1 MAASRHGNGRDW
13 WVLTH
18 KYDSDIFYR
27 LLITPDTIV
36 VDSIQIGSHILWD
49 YGGQAMFSPDGSKYA
64 LVTQYLLVDIF
75 DFDRCTG
82 TLSNHVTTLIPDTLN
97 GIYGA
102 SISPNNRF
110 LYASSFIKIFQYDLL
125 SSNIPNSVIEVAA
138 WDTVYS
144 PFETKF
150 FLHQLAP
157 DGKIYISTFGG
168 CDVLHVIESPDSMG
182 LACNVL
188 QNELV
193 LPIRN
198 SSIPNFPNYSLGVLQ
213 GSSCDT
219 IVGIPSI
226 PINKPPN
233 LNLFYQ
239 PQGQTAS
246 ITAINLIGTKG
257 IMEIFDVQ
265 GKMVYRIEIQIAN
278 GYYSLTF
285 NMTGMADGMYF
296 CKFDNFR
303 VPIIRE
309 NSEVLKL

>member
-1 MAASRHGNGRDW
+1 M
-13 WVLTH
+13 
-18 KYDSDIFYR
+18 
-27 LLITPDTIV
+27 
-36 VDSIQIGSHILWD
+36 
-49 YGGQAMFSPDGSKYA
+49 
-64 LVTQYLLVDIF
+64 
-75 DFDRCTG
+75 
-82 TLSNHVTTLIPDTLN
+82 
-97 GIYGA
+97 
-102 SISPNNRF
+102 
-110 LYASSFIKIFQYDLL
+110 

-168 CDVLHVIESPDSMG
+168 CDVLHVIESPDSLG

-198 SSIPNFPNYSLGVLQ
+198 SSIPNFPNYSVGVLP

-219 IVGIPSI
+219 IVGIHPI

-246 ITAINLIGTKG
+246 ITASNLIGTKG
-257 IMEIFDVQ
+257 IMEIFDVH
-265 GKMVYRIEIQIAN
+265 GKMVYRKDMQILN
-278 GYYSLTF
+278 GYYAHNFSMAGLT
-285 NMTGMADGMYF
+285 DGMF
-296 CKFDNFR
+296 FVNLITSGI
-303 VPIIRE
+303 PIIRKI
-309 NSEVLKL
+309 VKY